1 MHRSGEGYRGRG
13 NNQYKGLDVRVAKTY
28 KIRLVGW
35 SRCRRMGGVENEFG
49 EYGDS
54 RSFLKDHC
62 GVEKWMGK

>member
-13 NNQYKGLDVRVAKTY
+13 DNQCKGPDVRVTNTY
-28 KIRLVGW
+28 KVRLVGW
-35 SRCRRMGGVENEFG
+35 SRCGRLGGVENEFG

-62 GVEKWMGK
+62 DMEKWMGK